1 MVFGVGHFVRLACER
16 DILSRQKGWKYLS
29 SAVLGGAPGG
39 CLPARRGLSPPS
51 PALAVANRHG
61 RCQASNARGLAVG
74 CSEACAHARFSA
86 RCVGRAMGGRWV
98 GVGWAMSAALAP
110 EGGALTGASGG
121 SFRTAVRRTGRGIRR
136 QSAAGA
142 RNPIWRRCRGSASR
156 HHPDR
161 AVRAGHRSDA
171 ASAGTGRG

>member
-1 MVFGVGHFVRLACER
+1 MGNRLPGDGLGCGTFCPFGQRMGHFVSLKRLEM
-16 DILSRQKGWKYLS
+16 
-29 SAVLGGAPGG
+29 AVYGSDWRRAGG
-39 CLPARRGLSPPS
+39 CRPARPGVSPPP
-51 PALAVANRHG
+51 PALVAAKRHG
-61 RCQASNARGLAVG
+61 KCHACNARALAVG
-74 CSEACAHARFSA
+74 CFEAGADDRFPA
-86 RCVGRAMGGRWV
+86 RCAGRAMG
-98 GVGWAMSAALAP
+98 AARAP

-121 SFRTAVRRTGRGIRR
+121 SFRTGARRTGRGIRR